1 MFQVHKTGASHV
13 SIKLT
18 IVLFYQ
24 GHACTV
30 MDSPETRTRL
40 IHNSTRVPVVQLA
53 TSKPSDGWDVCSNLG
68 AVTRS
73 GILLRRSR
81 CVLGAF

>member
-1 MFQVHKTGASHV
+1 MTRLCIFDVGAWIEAMMFQVHKTGARHV

-30 MDSPETRTRL
+30 MDSPETRTRC
-40 IHNSTRVPVVQLA
+40 HSQQYAGPGGSV
-53 TSKPSDGWDVCSNLG
+53 GNLE
-68 AVTRS
+68 T
-73 GILLRRSR
+73 
-81 CVLGAF
+81 F